1 MRVIAYYLPQFHA
14 IPENDEW
21 WGKDFTEWVSVR
33 NGKPLFKGH
42 QQPIE
47 PGELGYYNLLDADI
61 KERQAQLARET
72 GIEGFCYWHYWFGGK
87 QLLEKPL
94 QQVMASGK
102 PDFPFCLGWA
112 NESWKAKTWLD
123 QQTAPDRM
131 LIEQTYSPED
141 DKAHFEAILP
151 MLRDKRYI
159 QVDGKPLLM
168 VYRPLQLP
176 DGKAWTERWQRMA
189 REAGLTGL
197 YLLGHALYASEVDAV
212 IDLGFDAVNLVPI
225 GDAKR
230 DKKLA
235 IRHFMTFLR
244 YVCGKAPLC
253 YDYKAA
259 IRVFD
264 SCVMRREEVVPTILP
279 NWDHSPRSKNRAFIM
294 HDSTPEVF
302 KEHVTAIKRMV
313 DQKQNQLVMLK
324 SWNEWGEGNY
334 IEPDKRWG
342 RKYLEVLRDVLKDE
356 NNI

>member
-42 QQPIE
+42 QQPVE

-61 KERQAQLARET
+61 KERQAQLAREA

-94 QQVMASGK
+94 QQVMESGK

-141 DKAHFEAILP
+141 DQAHFEAILP

-168 VYRPLQLP
+168 VYRPFDLP
-176 DGKAWTERWQRMA
+176 DGKAWTERWQKMA
-189 REAGLTGL
+189 KSAGFNGL
-197 YLLGHALYASEVDAV
+197 FLLGHALIATDRKRVL
-212 IDLGFDAVNLVPI
+212 DLGFNAVNIVPLGDVKRSLGLAMHHWATFINYLRGRSPLV
-225 GDAKR
+225 
-230 DKKLA
+230 
-235 IRHFMTFLR
+235 
-244 YVCGKAPLC
+244 
-253 YDYKAA
+253 YDYARA
-259 IRVFD
+259 IHLFA
-264 SCVMRREEVVPTILP
+264 SPVMKEEQVVPTILP
-279 NWDHSPRSKNRAFIM
+279 NWDHTPRSKMRGFLLNGSNPEAFR
-294 HDSTPEVF
+294 T
-302 KEHVTAIKRMV
+302 HVQAIKQIV
-313 DQKQNQLVMLK
+313 DKKQNQLVMLK

-334 IEPDKRWG
+334 MEPDSRWD
-342 RKYLEVLRDVLKDE
+342 RQYLDVLQQITKA
-356 NNI
+356 

>member
-42 QQPIE
+42 QQPVE

-61 KERQAQLARET
+61 KERQAQLAREA
-72 GIEGFCYWHYWFGGK
+72 GIEGFCYWHYWFGGH

-94 QQVMASGK
+94 QQVMANGK

-123 QQTAPDRM
+123 QQMAPDRM

-168 VYRPLQLP
+168 VYRPLDLP
-176 DGKAWTERWQRMA
+176 EAKAWTARWQQMA
-189 REAGLTGL
+189 KNAGFNGL
-197 YLLGHALYASEVDAV
+197 YLLGHVAYQKQIDEVLAM
-212 IDLGFDAVNLVPI
+212 GFDAVNLVPL
-225 GDAKR
+225 GDTKR
-230 DKKLA
+230 NKFLA
-235 IRHFMTFLR
+235 LRHLPTLIKHLW
-244 YVCGKAPLC
+244 GKSPLV
-253 YDYKAA
+253 YDYAQA
-259 IRVFD
+259 IKVFA
-264 SCVMRREEVVPTILP
+264 SKVMRREEVVPSILP
-279 NWDHSPRSKNRAFIM
+279 GWDHSPRSKNRAFIM
-294 HDSTPEVF
+294 HNSTPQAF
-302 KEHVTAIKRMV
+302 QAHVKAIKDIV
-313 DQKQNQLVMLK
+313 DKKQNQIVMLK

-342 RKYLEVLRDVLKDE
+342 RQYLDVLREIMHK
-356 NNI
+356 

>member
-21 WGKDFTEWVSVR
+21 WGKGFTEWTSVR

-42 QQPIE
+42 QQPVE

-61 KERQAQLARET
+61 KERQAQLAREA

-94 QQVMASGK
+94 QQVMESGK

-168 VYRPLQLP
+168 VYRPFDLP
-176 DGKAWTERWQRMA
+176 DGKAWTERWQKMA
-189 REAGLTGL
+189 KSAGFNGL
-197 YLLGHALYASEVDAV
+197 FLLGHALIATDRKRVL
-212 IDLGFDAVNLVPI
+212 DLGFNAQSSRL
-225 GDAKR
+225 
-230 DKKLA
+230 
-235 IRHFMTFLR
+235 
-244 YVCGKAPLC
+244 
-253 YDYKAA
+253 
-259 IRVFD
+259 
-264 SCVMRREEVVPTILP
+264 SVPTTL
-279 NWDHSPRSKNRAFIM
+279 
-294 HDSTPEVF
+294 
-302 KEHVTAIKRMV
+302 
-313 DQKQNQLVMLK
+313 
-324 SWNEWGEGNY
+324 
-334 IEPDKRWG
+334 
-342 RKYLEVLRDVLKDE
+342 
-356 NNI
+356 

>member
-33 NGKPLFKGH
+33 NGRPLFPGH
-42 QQPIE
+42 QQPVE
-47 PGELGYYNLLDADI
+47 PGELGYYNLLNADI
-61 KERQAQLARET
+61 KERQAQLAREA
-72 GIEGFCYWHYWFGGK
+72 GVEGFCYWHYWFGGK

-94 QQVMASGK
+94 QQVMDSGK
-102 PDFPFCLGWA
+102 PDFPFCIGWA

-176 DGKAWTERWQRMA
+176 DGKAWTARWQEMA
-189 REAGLTGL
+189 KNAGFNGL
-197 YLLGHALYASEVDAV
+197 YLMGHTLFSSEADKV
-212 IDLGFDAVNLVPI
+212 ISLGFDAVNIVPL
-225 GDAKR
+225 GDVKH
-230 DKKLA
+230 KISLA
-235 IRHFMTFLR
+235 LRHLPTFIRYMK
-244 YVCGKAPLC
+244 GQAPLV
-253 YDYKAA
+253 YDYKHA
-259 IRVFD
+259 IRVFA
-264 SCVMRREEVVPTILP
+264 SRVMRREDVVPTILP
-279 NWDHSPRSKNRAFIM
+279 GWDHSPRSGKRAFII
-294 HDSTPEVF
+294 HGATPDLF
-302 KEHVTAIKRMV
+302 ADHVKAIKHIV
-313 DQKQNQLVMLK
+313 DAKNNQLVMLK

-342 RKYLEVLRDVLKDE
+342 RQFLDSIEKIIRQ
-356 NNI
+356 